1 MACPDCGGLKI
12 HKHATANKTVIDLQF
27 GSASVKKWTTRYRFH
42 PYQCHGCRAIF
53 YHSEQAWS
61 SEKYGPNLRAF
72 CVYQNIELRLSQRR
86 IAEFLNQILGYQV
99 SRATVNSLK
108 ASAAAF
114 YQETYEALLK
124 SIVSGPLVHA
134 KVNLGGQV
142 G

>member
-1 MACPDCGGLKI
+1 
-12 HKHATANKTVIDLQF
+12 
-27 GSASVKKWTTRYRFH
+27 
-42 PYQCHGCRAIF
+42 
-53 YHSEQAWS
+53 
-61 SEKYGPNLRAF
+61 
-72 CVYQNIELRLSQRR
+72 LSQGR

-134 KVNLGGQV
+134 DETKVNLGGQV
-142 G
+142 GYIWVFTNLEEAVYLYSPSREGDLIFGLFVS